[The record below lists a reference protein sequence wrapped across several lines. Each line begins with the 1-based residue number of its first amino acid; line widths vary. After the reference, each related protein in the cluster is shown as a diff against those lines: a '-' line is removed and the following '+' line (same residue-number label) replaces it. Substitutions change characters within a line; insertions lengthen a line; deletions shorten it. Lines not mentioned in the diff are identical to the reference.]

1 VDRSVGLFC
10 GVAKNAK
17 WNKSRQGVEGP
28 GLKIIMLSM
37 VIKLELVQLENMISV
52 PELLSKMVG
61 NLLIEIDILINRE
74 SVITTPILVYLQQQV
89 KQVKHLL
96 Y

>member
-1 VDRSVGLFC
+1 
-10 GVAKNAK
+10 
-17 WNKSRQGVEGP
+17 
-28 GLKIIMLSM
+28 MLSM

-52 PELLSKMVG
+52 PELLSKIVG

-96 Y
+96 YLLTFLKAGII

>member
-1 VDRSVGLFC
+1 
-10 GVAKNAK
+10 
-17 WNKSRQGVEGP
+17 
-28 GLKIIMLSM
+28 MLSM

>member
-1 VDRSVGLFC
+1 
-10 GVAKNAK
+10 
-17 WNKSRQGVEGP
+17 
-28 GLKIIMLSM
+28 MLSM

-52 PELLSKMVG
+52 PELLSMMVG

-96 Y
+96 YLLTFLKAGII

>member
-1 VDRSVGLFC
+1 
-10 GVAKNAK
+10 
-17 WNKSRQGVEGP
+17 
-28 GLKIIMLSM
+28 MLSM

-96 Y
+96 YLLTFLKAGII